1 MNGSVKIASIFLY
14 DVFSYSESCFSRPI
28 LWVGEKHG
36 FSSDFFEIG
45 GNDGKKDRRSFF
57 PRIRENEGLLN
68 MLRRPVA
75 NVQILRI
82 WTFVSFIQTARHAN
96 LMNGFAGAC
105 LRRIRESRDRRAFTK
120 FYLVKAL
127 RSTIG
132 ARRDPP
138 SPPIPKIFLPSHV
151 WLDKKTRGPDR
162 RSGPPGGFFPEP
174 SMAKPNVQ
182 ILWICLFPFGELDK
196 SVIAQKIACDFL
208 NDLRIWTFDFSPRN
222 YMLRRPS
229 FFFPTH
235 KWGSC
240 FPRPIYGEDF
250 FPEP

>member
-1 MNGSVKIASIFLY
+1 MRFAWRAVEKNKSKIFFFSISPGTDLGSRKERSKIFLY

-138 SPPIPKIFLPSHV
+138 SPPILKESEETLSPENFMNFRGTRRLPS
-151 WLDKKTRGPDR
+151 KIAGAPDQ
-162 RSGPPGGFFPEP
+162 RSG
-174 SMAKPNVQ
+174 A
-182 ILWICLFPFGELDK
+182 
-196 SVIAQKIACDFL
+196 
-208 NDLRIWTFDFSPRN
+208 
-222 YMLRRPS
+222 
-229 FFFPTH
+229 
-235 KWGSC
+235 
-240 FPRPIYGEDF
+240 
-250 FPEP
+250 